1 MNPLLEAAYEVA
13 GVCRERSLRYC
24 FIGGFAV
31 LRWGEP
37 RLTRDVD
44 LTVIA
49 GFGAEEPVVD
59 ALLDGLAARVE
70 QARAFAL
77 RHRTLL
83 LQASNGIPVDVAL
96 GALPFEER
104 AAERA
109 TPWQITPSV
118 QLVTCSAE
126 DLVVHKV
133 FAGRDRDWLDVEG
146 IVARQGNGLDRGLID
161 GELGPLLELKEAAA
175 DLDRLH
181 AILDH
186 DRP

>member
-37 RLTRDVD
+37 RLTREVD
-44 LTVIA
+44 LTVI
-49 GFGAEEPVVD
+49 D

-83 LQASNGIPVDVAL
+83 LQASNGTPLNVAL
-96 GALPFEER
+96 GALPCEER

-109 TPWQITPSV
+109 TPWQVTPSV
-118 QLVTCSAE
+118 ALVTCSAE

-146 IVARQGNGLDRGLID
+146 IVARQGNRLDRGLID